1 MLKEFSQIKSRKKG
15 KSQSCL
21 KIDEQQMNK
30 DNTTQPNKLTNNK
43 YIKINNK
50 IKINKNRNINNNEY
64 INNSLYNII
73 LDKKKIGNRNNIKLI
88 KNKGINNINNMTYN
102 FNVPKNKNPA
112 NNKADNL
119 FLSIINNSSSNIFNS
134 TNETSLNLNNYKKN
148 KKISCSQIRLSTEDI
163 NNKTKINNFKRIS
176 TNTNI
181 KNTNYMNKFMLKNKI
196 KVIDKMKKIYLY
208 NSLKKNR
215 KKEKK
220 IENKNN
226 EIPNLIISLKAIKN
240 NFLIPLRNEYNLKK
254 ANSLDIKNKIIKLK
268 NEILENNK
276 EIDIIEKNKS
286 FINLNSNKNI
296 SIIFMQKVK
305 SLIYN
310 NDNNKLKE
318 EIVKIKNEIKKA
330 KEETIL
336 YKRKYDI
343 VFDEIK
349 NYEKEIKN
357 IKKEINDFSGVK
369 NNVKTMII
377 LLNKRIID
385 VKERIKKMDIKKQ
398 NLNKSWFELSL
409 KYNIKDK

>member
-1 MLKEFSQIKSRKKG
+1 
-15 KSQSCL
+15 
-21 KIDEQQMNK
+21 
-30 DNTTQPNKLTNNK
+30 
-43 YIKINNK
+43 
-50 IKINKNRNINNNEY
+50 
-64 INNSLYNII
+64 
-73 LDKKKIGNRNNIKLI
+73 
-88 KNKGINNINNMTYN
+88 
-102 FNVPKNKNPA
+102 
-112 NNKADNL
+112 
-119 FLSIINNSSSNIFNS
+119 
-134 TNETSLNLNNYKKN
+134 
-148 KKISCSQIRLSTEDI
+148 
-163 NNKTKINNFKRIS
+163 
-176 TNTNI
+176 
-181 KNTNYMNKFMLKNKI
+181 
-196 KVIDKMKKIYLY
+196 
-208 NSLKKNR
+208 
-215 KKEKK
+215 
-220 IENKNN
+220 
-226 EIPNLIISLKAIKN
+226 
-240 NFLIPLRNEYNLKK
+240 
-254 ANSLDIKNKIIKLK
+254 
-268 NEILENNK
+268 
-276 EIDIIEKNKS
+276 
-286 FINLNSNKNI
+286 
-296 SIIFMQKVK
+296 MQKVK